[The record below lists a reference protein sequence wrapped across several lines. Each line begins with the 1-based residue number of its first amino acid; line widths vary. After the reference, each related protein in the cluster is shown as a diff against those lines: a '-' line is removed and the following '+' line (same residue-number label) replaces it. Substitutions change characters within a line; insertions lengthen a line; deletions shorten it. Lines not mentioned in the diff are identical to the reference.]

1 MNLRILFSCA
11 LTGLALTSCG
21 YHLGGMKPARMDDM
35 HTFCVEMFENNTVQ
49 PSVGVYMTTAVTNA
63 LQSDG
68 TYRLA
73 PRNEADFIVKGTVS
87 HISRD
92 SLTTSTKD
100 SYISTQIGVTVHVQ
114 YEIVNRKTGIII
126 SKGTESEQASY
137 FNQNGS
143 TITAMESA
151 LFYATSRVADD
162 IVLNI
167 TTR

>member
-1 MNLRILFSCA
+1 MNLRTLFSTA
-11 LTGLALTSCG
+11 LAGVALTSCG
-21 YHLGGMKPARMDDM
+21 YHLGGMRPAYMDDM

-73 PRNEADFIVKGTVS
+73 PRKEADFIVRGTVS
-87 HISRD
+87 HITRD
-92 SLTTSTKD
+92 SLTASTED

-114 YEIVNRKTGIII
+114 YELVNRKTGAVI
-126 SKGTESEQASY
+126 SKGIESEQASY
-137 FNQNGS
+137 FNQDGS

-151 LFYATSRVADD
+151 LYYATTRVADD

>member
-1 MNLRILFSCA
+1 MNLRILFPYA
-11 LTGLALTSCG
+11 LAGLALTSCG
-21 YHLGGMKPARMDDM
+21 YHLGGMKPAKMEDM

-63 LQSDG
+63 MQSDG

-100 SYISTQIGVTVHVQ
+100 SYISTQIGVTAHVE
-114 YEIVNRKTGIII
+114 YELVNRKQVQLYPRVPSRSRPPI
-126 SKGTESEQASY
+126 SIRTEVLSQPWSLPC
-137 FNQNGS
+137 S
-143 TITAMESA
+143 TRPAAWLMI
-151 LFYATSRVADD
+151 
-162 IVLNI
+162 
-167 TTR
+167 

>member
-1 MNLRILFSCA
+1 
-11 LTGLALTSCG
+11 
-21 YHLGGMKPARMDDM
+21 MKPANMDDM

-73 PRNEADFIVKGTVS
+73 PRGDADFIVKGKVT
-87 HISRD
+87 HITRD

-114 YEIVNRKTGIII
+114 YELVNRKTGAVL
-126 SKGTESEQASY
+126 SKGNASQMASY
-137 FNQNGS
+137 FNQDGS

-151 LFYATSRVADD
+151 MYYATTRVADD
-162 IVLNI
+162 IVLNV

>member
-1 MNLRILFSCA
+1 MNLRNLLPCV
-11 LTGLALTSCG
+11 LTGIALSSCG
-21 YHLGGMKPARMDDM
+21 YHLGGMKPAKMEDM

-63 LQSDG
+63 MQSDG

-73 PRNEADFIVKGTVS
+73 PRNEADFIVKGSVS
-87 HISRD
+87 HISRE

-114 YEIVNRKTGIII
+114 YELLNRKTGAII
-126 SKGTESEQASY
+126 SKGSESEQASY
-137 FNQNGS
+137 FNQDGS

-151 LFYATSRVADD
+151 LYYATTRVADD

>member
-1 MNLRILFSCA
+1 MNLRMICSCA
-11 LTGLALTSCG
+11 LAGLTLASCG
-21 YHLGGMKPARMDDM
+21 YHLGGMKPANMDDM

-73 PRNEADFIVKGTVS
+73 PRGDADFIVKGKVT
-87 HISRD
+87 HITRD

-114 YEIVNRKTGIII
+114 YELVNRKTGAVL
-126 SKGTESEQASY
+126 SKGNASQMASY
-137 FNQNGS
+137 FNQDGS

-151 LFYATSRVADD
+151 MYYATTRVADD
-162 IVLNI
+162 IVLNV